1 MSPMTPL
8 RGALA
13 AAALV
18 LLAPLPAAQAG
29 SFSATAFAD
38 VELLSAPVTGVSVS
52 YFNDVFVNDGFAS
65 NPPMSYFDNDALI
78 DAADPFL
85 STTLVSI
92 GDALAPRGQTA
103 FVNALLMSD
112 GLIEIENTSGADVD
126 LEFGYLFGLFADV
139 MAQAYGLSTASA
151 FARVELFW
159 DLETLV
165 GDFVDEI
172 VSAALGAV
180 ETDSLDGSG
189 TFTVRVPNNAV
200 GSIYLI
206 ADAGGDAQHVPV
218 PASLPLVAAGL
229 ALFGLVRRRRA

>member
-1 MSPMTPL
+1 MSPMIPL

-13 AAALV
+13 AALV
-18 LLAPLPAAQAG
+18 ALAPLPAAQAG

-38 VELLSAPVTGVSVS
+38 VELLSVNGVSIS

-65 NPPMSYFDNDALI
+65 NPPMSFFDNDALI

-92 GDALAPRGQTA
+92 GDALAPKGQTA
-103 FVNALLMSD
+103 FVNALLQSD

-126 LEFGYLFGLFADV
+126 LEFSYLFGLFADV
-139 MAQAYGLSTASA
+139 MAQAFGLSTANA

-159 DLETLV
+159 DVETLV

-172 VSAALGAV
+172 VSVALGAL
-180 ETDSLDGSG
+180 ETNGLDGGG
-189 TFTVRVPNNAV
+189 TFTVRVPQGAI

-206 ADAGGDAQHVPV
+206 VDAGGDATHVPV
-218 PASLPLVAAGL
+218 PASLPLLAAGL
-229 ALFGLVRRRRA
+229 ALFGLVRRQSRA